1 MNNSIELTFSFSI
14 KNPSK
19 SKCGDASFS
28 GTIKNKDKE
37 FILLIAADGVSK
49 APKDYLASA
58 SVVKFIK
65 EYLEAEP
72 INNIKDAFEEAVL
85 FANTQICI
93 GVDGTTG
100 MLSTLS
106 ALLYFPANEKI
117 YSINIGDSRIFGY
130 NANGWNQLTTDD
142 TTRIPYKENG
152 KLKLQNGVPIYM
164 TGLNKA
170 MGGDKKLSVEM
181 VEINANEYTGFTLLT
196 DGFYSISNWEK
207 YVNELFHTPST
218 KQLIEK
224 FNAELLGIINDDASL
239 SMLRL
244 PIPHTFQFSID
255 NNSNSQYS
263 NTMLQPFI
271 YQELDNAFVA
281 NDIPKINKIVKWM
294 DKFQILDT
302 KPNMIL
308 LLERL
313 IKFQVSEAIQIAT
326 GIIRKI

>member
-1 MNNSIELTFSFSI
+1 
-14 KNPSK
+14 
-19 SKCGDASFS
+19 
-28 GTIKNKDKE
+28 
-37 FILLIAADGVSK
+37 
-49 APKDYLASA
+49 
-58 SVVKFIK
+58 
-65 EYLEAEP
+65 
-72 INNIKDAFEEAVL
+72 
-85 FANTQICI
+85 
-93 GVDGTTG
+93 